1 MNVLL
6 PKAPL
11 PRRTL
16 LKGFG
21 ATLGLPLLEAM
32 APTGVRAASA
42 PKAPL
47 RMGFFYM
54 PNGVNVSQWTP
65 PGEGTDLQL
74 SPTLEP
80 LAPVKDR
87 LLVLQNLWNKAA
99 IGGDGHYVKTA
110 GLLTSTTITKT
121 TGADLRS
128 GGTSVDQLYAQHLA
142 GKTRL
147 PSIELGVDPITTGV
161 DGNVGY
167 TRLYGSHISWKSS
180 TTPMPCEIQPR
191 LAFNRLFRD
200 GDDLN
205 RNRSVLDAVSEQAK
219 TLRGSLGENDRR
231 KLDEYM
237 ESIRAIEKRIDQDEK
252 ATREAGKADPRFQLM
267 RDELDQRITA
277 FDAKRTVM
285 EDTWGGKHRDPSEQ
299 VKLMLDILAAA
310 FWSDSTRVATFM
322 FSNDVS
328 GRNFS
333 FVEGVSGS
341 HHEMSHHEGK
351 QEKLAAYARINHWHL
366 AQWSYF
372 LQKLRDL
379 PEGDAS
385 VLDNSVMMFAS
396 SIKDGNA
403 HEPHNLPIVLAGK
416 AGGAIKPG
424 RRLSFAPDTP
434 LSNLYLTL
442 LKNAGVEAGRF
453 ADSTGVLGELAG

>member
-1 MNVLL
+1 MNVL
-6 PKAPL
+6 PSRPAL

-16 LKGFG
+16 LKGAG
-21 ATLGLPLLEAM
+21 ACLALPLLEAM
-32 APTGVRAASA
+32 APARARAAA
-42 PKAPL
+42 PAAPL
-47 RMGFFYM
+47 RLGFFYM
-54 PNGVNVSQWTP
+54 PNGVNPHQWTP
-65 PGEGTDLQL
+65 EGEGAEFKLSSTLQ
-74 SPTLEP
+74 PLEP
-80 LAPVKDR
+80 LRDR
-87 LLVLQNLWNKAA
+87 LLVLKNLWNKAA

-128 GGTSVDQLYAQHLA
+128 GGTSIDQLYAQHHS

-147 PSIELGVDPITTGV
+147 PSIELGIDPITTGV

-200 GDDLN
+200 GNDLN
-205 RNRSVLDAVSEQAK
+205 RNRSVLDAVSAQARA
-219 TLRGSLGENDRR
+219 LRDGLGAADQR
-231 KLDEYM
+231 KLDEYL
-237 ESIRAIEKRIDQDEK
+237 ESIRAIEKRIEQDEK
-252 ATREAGKADPRFQLM
+252 ATREAGVADPRFALM
-267 RDELDQRITA
+267 TADLDTRIGA

-299 VKLMLDILAAA
+299 VRLMLDILAAA
-310 FWSDSTRVATFM
+310 YWSDCTRSASFM

-351 QEKLAAYARINHWHL
+351 KEKLDAYARINQWHL

-379 PEGDAS
+379 PEGES
-385 VLDNSVMMFAS
+385 NVLDNSVMMFAS

-403 HEPHNLPIVLAGK
+403 HEPRNLPIVLAGK
-416 AGGAIKPG
+416 GGG
-424 RRLSFAPDTP
+424 RLNTGRHLSFAPDTP
-434 LSNLYLTL
+434 LSNLYQTL
-442 LKNAGVEAGRF
+442 LQSAGVDSGPF
-453 ADSTGVLGELAG
+453 ADSTGVLKEVLV